1 MLKQW
6 SARFAIMSVR
16 EKLILLGTVLVLLL
30 FVAMEFVWAPL
41 WEKDTT
47 RRAAIKTSIENTA
60 TLQQQLAVL
69 QTAVGRD
76 PDAALKQEIDQL
88 SQQLEHRENEL
99 RANLSRLVSPEEIT
113 AVLID
118 LLEGQSGY
126 SVREV
131 SKLPTLRI
139 QQGEGDSAAVLYSHR
154 VRIVIDTDY
163 FNALEY
169 LRKIERDENRLRL
182 LSLRYEVD
190 DYPSARLTL
199 DFETLGLDER
209 WLGV

>member
-169 LRKIERDENRLRL
+169 LGKIERDENRLRL